1 MLLEDFNQE
10 IAEEKS
16 PEKFECQILGSP
28 SEKKTEPQLKREGAE
43 ILVEEARQSDR
54 SIGEISS

>member
-1 MLLEDFNQE
+1 MLEDFKKE
-10 IAEEKS
+10 IAEEKKS
-16 PEKFECQILGSP
+16 GKIESQILGFP
-28 SEKKTEPQLKREGAE
+28 SEKKYKPQHRGEGAE